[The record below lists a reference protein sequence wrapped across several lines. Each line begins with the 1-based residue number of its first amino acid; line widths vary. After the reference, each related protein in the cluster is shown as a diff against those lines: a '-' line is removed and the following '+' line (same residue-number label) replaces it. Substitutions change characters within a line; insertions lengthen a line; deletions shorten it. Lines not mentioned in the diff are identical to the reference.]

1 VDTPEQARAL
11 KGREV
16 SVARDALPEPG
27 AGHYYLADLLG
38 LEVVNGQGRKLGVV
52 RQWLTNG
59 PQDVMELEGDPVR
72 LLPWVP
78 AVVKRVDL
86 EAGVIEVEWEA
97 DW

>member
-1 VDTPEQARAL
+1 M
-11 KGREV
+11 
-16 SVARDALPEPG
+16 
-27 AGHYYLADLLG
+27 
-38 LEVVNGQGRKLGVV
+38 

-78 AVVKRVDL
+78 TVVKRVDL